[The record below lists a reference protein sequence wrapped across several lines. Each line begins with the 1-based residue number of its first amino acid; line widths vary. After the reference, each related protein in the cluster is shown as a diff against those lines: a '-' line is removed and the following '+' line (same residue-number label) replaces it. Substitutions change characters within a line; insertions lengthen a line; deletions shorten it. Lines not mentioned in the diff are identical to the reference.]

1 MSVNPPLPAL
11 PVVQSTTATQTRD
24 AGWLLAAR
32 RAKWLAWASLVWM
45 TAEGLVGLV
54 AGLSANSISV
64 LTWAASS
71 AVEGLA
77 SAIVIWRFTGRR
89 TLSET
94 SERRA
99 QKWVA
104 ASFFLL
110 APYFLYEATHRLIDG
125 TEAKPTVLA
134 IALTASSVFL
144 MPLLGWAKLRLGKR
158 LDSGATA
165 GEGVQNLMCAGQAL
179 AACVA
184 LIGAGAGFAFLDPL
198 AAFLIA
204 AIAAKEGA
212 ALWRGEDECCATPG
226 LDAIS
231 QDPYSDDCCA
241 PAAGI
246 SPQRRTT
253 LPSSSLFPQSG
264 AGSGERR

>member
-1 MSVNPPLPAL
+1 MSGTPPLPAL
-11 PVVQSTTATQTRD
+11 PVVQSTTATLTRD
-24 AGWLLAAR
+24 AGWFRAAR

-45 TAEGLVGLV
+45 TAEGLIGLV

-104 ASFFLL
+104 GSFFLL
-110 APYFLYEATHRLIDG
+110 TPYFIYEAAHRLVDG
-125 TEAKPTVLA
+125 TEARATALA
-134 IALTASSVFL
+134 ISLTASSVIL

-165 GEGVQNLMCAGQAL
+165 GEGVQNLMCAGQAF

-204 AIAAKEGA
+204 GIAAKEGA
-212 ALWRGEDECCATPG
+212 ALWRGEDDCCATPG
-226 LDAIS
+226 LDATS
-231 QDPYSDDCCA
+231 PERCSDDCCA
-241 PAAGI
+241 PAAAI
-246 SPQRRTT
+246 SRQRRTPQ
-253 LPSSSLFPQSG
+253 PSS
-264 AGSGERR
+264 R